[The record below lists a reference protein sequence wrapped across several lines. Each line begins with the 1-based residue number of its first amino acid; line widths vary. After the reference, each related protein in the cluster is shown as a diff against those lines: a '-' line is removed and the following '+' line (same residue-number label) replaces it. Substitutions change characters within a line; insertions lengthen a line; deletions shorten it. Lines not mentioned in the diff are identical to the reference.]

1 MATLFEAIQAAGSFR
16 SFVSGLEVTGLVE
29 TLMGA
34 GPWTVFV
41 PTEEAFT
48 QVDPQK
54 RDALLA
60 KEQRLTKVM
69 QYHIAPGF
77 YTASDL
83 LDHLFLKTLEGQR
96 VILDSIISTLPYQE
110 KVAAGSDASRHVMQD
125 QVSTTIQRSLT
136 VNQATIVQ
144 ADWRTDN
151 GVIHVIDKVLM
162 PLFVRG

>member
-1 MATLFEAIQAAGSFR
+1 MATIFEAIQATGSFR
-16 SFVSGLEVTGLVE
+16 SFISGLEQTGLVT
-29 TLMGA
+29 TLREA

-41 PTEEAFT
+41 PTEEAFAR
-48 QVDPQK
+48 VDPQK
-54 RDALLA
+54 RDALFA
-60 KEQRLTKVM
+60 KGKKLTKVM

-110 KVAAGSDASRHVMQD
+110 KVAVGSDASRYVIQN
-125 QVSTTIQRSLT
+125 QVTTTIQQSLT

-151 GVIHVIDKVLM
+151 GIIHVIDRVLM
-162 PLFVRG
+162 PLFVKG